1 MGVGYWYFPI
11 NESLLYFLGDK
22 FISLLLKFILL
33 IVWIL
38 LFLGIYRTITI
49 KTSKVYMNVI

>member
-11 NESLLYFLGDK
+11 NERLLYVLDDK

-38 LFLGIYRTITI
+38 LWMGIYRTRTI

>member
-22 FISLLLKFILL
+22 FISLLLINL
-33 IVWIL
+33 INFRKTSML
-38 LFLGIYRTITI
+38 LFFADI
-49 KTSKVYMNVI
+49 KMA